1 MGGKDL
7 SKDVL
12 NVVNSKTGKSVTEK
26 DIKKIASGV
35 GPKTVQSEQQL
46 RQLIKQVAKMVNVQ
60 VSESTA
66 DDIVK
71 AVKSSGL
78 NPNQMEQMMKTIMG
92 KK

>member
-1 MGGKDL
+1 MSGKDL

-12 NVVNSKTGKSVTEK
+12 NVVKSKTGKVVTEK

-35 GPKTVQSEQQL
+35 GPKTVQSEEQL
-46 RQLIKQVAKMVNVQ
+46 RHLIKQVAKMVNVQ

-66 DDIVK
+66 NDIVK

-78 NPNQMEQMMKTIMG
+78 NPNNMEQIMKTMMG